1 MLTLYVPRNS
11 WLHRLPAGAKFL
23 ALIGVGTAIF
33 WVPNIEIMA
42 GVALISCLLFAS
54 AKIPLMKV
62 YDQLK
67 PAFWALL
74 IIFLAQWY
82 LEGLEYAGYVTLRF
96 TALILLASLLTLT
109 TRSDAMIA
117 VIEKALRPFDRWISV
132 EKVSLAFSLTLRF
145 IPLMRSVT
153 AEVREAQKARGL
165 DRSLI
170 ALMIPVIIRT
180 LKTATEVGEAVE
192 ARMVDND

>member
-1 MLTLYVPRNS
+1 MLTLYVPKDT
-11 WLHRLPAGAKFL
+11 WLHRLPAGGKFL
-23 ALIGVGTAIF
+23 TLVAAGTAIF

-42 GVALISCLLFAS
+42 GAAAVVILLFATTR
-54 AKIPLMKV
+54 IPVKKL
-62 YDQLK
+62 YEQLK

-96 TALILLASLLTLT
+96 TTLILLASLLTLT
-109 TRSDAMIA
+109 TRSDAMIG
-117 VIEKALRPFDRWISV
+117 VIETALRPFGRWIAI
-132 EKVSLAFSLTLRF
+132 EKVSLAFSLTFRF

-192 ARMVDND
+192 ARMVDSD

>member
-1 MLTLYVPRNS
+1 MLTLYVPRDS
-11 WLHRLPAGAKFL
+11 WLHRLPAGFKFL
-23 ALIGVGTAIF
+23 TLIAVGTAIF
-33 WVPNIEIMA
+33 WVPNIEVMA
-42 GVALISCLLFAS
+42 GVTLISCLLFAS
-54 AKIPLMKV
+54 AKIPFSKL
-62 YDQLK
+62 YEQLK

-96 TALILLASLLTLT
+96 TTLILLASLLTLT

-117 VIEKALRPFDRWISV
+117 VIEKALGPFDRWISV
-132 EKVSLAFSLTLRF
+132 EKVSLAFSLTFRF

-165 DRSLI
+165 DRNLI

-192 ARMVDND
+192 ARMVDNE